1 MRGDNDLCE
10 RISGLLVDYSDGE
23 LGEED
28 ARRVAEHLLDCAD
41 CRAEHELL
49 NDSLNL
55 AREVWLE
62 PPVPTSV
69 PQLSHVRTS
78 SRPPIRRVAAAVL
91 TATVLLAWLG
101 YALTRTKLPDVVDVP
116 RPAAAVLELA
126 EVEQMIE
133 REVRAAQ
140 SEVSARI
147 LADLPGSEVFEALTD
162 SYLQVEPSHLRDVFH
177 TEPTDSSL

>member
-1 MRGDNDLCE
+1 MRGGNDVCE

-28 ARRVAEHLLDCAD
+28 AQRVAEHLSDCAD

-49 NDSLNL
+49 NHSLNL

-62 PPVPTSV
+62 PAVPTSA

-91 TATVLLAWLG
+91 TVSVLLAWLG
-101 YALTRTKLPDVVDVP
+101 YALTRTELSHVVDVP
-116 RPAAAVLELA
+116 QPAAAELELA

-140 SEVSARI
+140 SEVSAQI
-147 LADLPGSEVFEALTD
+147 LAELPGSEVFEALTD
-162 SYLQVEPSHLRDVFH
+162 SYLQVEPNHLRDVFDAG
-177 TEPTDSSL
+177 PTDSSL